1 MGVSND
7 AQVYETGGPDVAEL
21 NLHYRETVSELEH
34 FINQCRDNFD
44 DRRNSWHGKTQDL
57 RRHGADALPWEGSS
71 DSESM
76 VISERINAYVSLC
89 MFALERAHIRAY
101 PVEVGD
107 AARSRVVSSFLKWMR
122 DSYIPR
128 FAEEMELAANHLF
141 EKGISVTYIG
151 YEQREV
157 SRLQAMN
164 IDQIASFNP
173 DFAELLMDQN
183 NDDLVIE
190 FLQSTFPKLSTRK
203 AKKALRELRKTG
215 EAELPISI
223 KAVDRPIVQTLSV
236 DTDVFFPP
244 SCVDVQKSNIV
255 HRRVLMTPQEV
266 ISKVNT
272 DGWSQEFADEVI
284 KKARGENTR
293 EYDSSHYNTPAESP
307 VEHDNGLVEI
317 IYTYQRLISEENAE
331 GIYCTVWSAR
341 HHPQNLH
348 AKYELLNGVDDLPF
362 VVCRLHNDTKRLYD
376 TQSMVDLLR
385 GVQWQVKAERDAR
398 IDRAS
403 IATLPPSRGPVG
415 RPKPEFRPGGHV
427 TERRP
432 GEYSFMAPPPGDAG
446 SIEIEATLLQA
457 ADRMVG
463 LSADDPDSQ
472 TKRAYYLNKFLM
484 HVRDVMR
491 EAYRSYLRYG
501 PDEMLFRVSGVPE
514 PQQFAKGDPNSDL
527 DIAIH
532 FDSQMAQDPEA
543 VETKL
548 GQMLQLVQYDRTGKI
563 DVESLIE
570 VAAAAID
577 PVLADS
583 IIQPQE
589 AGAAKI
595 ARDVAEDLALI
606 YSGVEV
612 GARPQGAQVAMQIGQ
627 NYSQVPDVAQRLQ
640 EDEAFSARL
649 TKYFE
654 QYQFQM
660 QQQQNAEIGRLGTEP
675 AEFQG
680 INQA

>member
-1 MGVSND
+1 MSND

-44 DRRNSWHGKTQDL
+44 DRRNSWNGKTQDL

-164 IDQIASFNP
+164 IDQIAAMNP

-190 FLQSTFPKLSTRK
+190 FLQSTFPKLSARK

-215 EAELPISI
+215 QAELPISI

-255 HRRVLMTPQEV
+255 HRRVLMSPQEV

-293 EYDSSHYNTPAESP
+293 EYDSSHYNTPADSP

-514 PQQFAKGDPNSDL
+514 PQQFAKGNPNSDL

-532 FDSQMAQDPEA
+532 FDAQMAQDPEA

-548 GQMLQLVQYDRTGKI
+548 TQMLQLVQYDRTGKI

-589 AGAAKI
+589 AGAAKM
-595 ARDVAEDLALI
+595 ARDVAEDLAMI
-606 YSGVEV
+606 YAGVEV
-612 GARPQGAQVAMQIGQ
+612 GARPQGAQIAMQIGQ

>member
-1 MGVSND
+1 
-7 AQVYETGGPDVAEL
+7 VAEL

-190 FLQSTFPKLSTRK
+190 FLQSTFPKLSTKK

-215 EAELPISI
+215 QAELPISI

-446 SIEIEATLLQA
+446 SIEIEATLLRA

-589 AGAAKI
+589 AGAAKM
-595 ARDVAEDLALI
+595 ARDVAEDLAMI
-606 YSGVEV
+606 YAGVEV
-612 GARPQGAQVAMQIGQ
+612 GARPQGAQIAMQIGQ

-680 INQA
+680 VNQA

>member
-44 DRRNSWHGKTQDL
+44 DRRNSWNGKTQDL

-190 FLQSTFPKLSTRK
+190 FLQSTFPKLSTKK

-215 EAELPISI
+215 QAELPISI

-446 SIEIEATLLQA
+446 SFEIEATLLQA

-532 FDSQMAQDPEA
+532 FDAQMAQDPEA

-548 GQMLQLVQYDRTGKI
+548 TQMLQLVQYDRTGKI

-589 AGAAKI
+589 AGAAKM
-595 ARDVAEDLALI
+595 ARDVAEDLAMI
-606 YSGVEV
+606 YAGVEV
-612 GARPQGAQVAMQIGQ
+612 GARPQGAQIAMQIGQ

>member
-1 MGVSND
+1 MSND

-44 DRRNSWHGKTQDL
+44 DRRNSWNGKTQDL

-532 FDSQMAQDPEA
+532 FDAQMAQDPEA

-548 GQMLQLVQYDRTGKI
+548 TQMLQLVQYDRTGKI

-589 AGAAKI
+589 AGAAKM
-595 ARDVAEDLALI
+595 ARDVAEDLAMI
-606 YSGVEV
+606 YAGVEV
-612 GARPQGAQVAMQIGQ
+612 GARPQGAQIAMQIGQ

>member
-1 MGVSND
+1 VSND

-190 FLQSTFPKLSTRK
+190 FLQSTFPKLSTKK

-215 EAELPISI
+215 QAELPISI

-446 SIEIEATLLQA
+446 SIEIEATLLRA

-589 AGAAKI
+589 AGAAKM
-595 ARDVAEDLALI
+595 ARDVAEDLAMI
-606 YSGVEV
+606 YAGVEV
-612 GARPQGAQVAMQIGQ
+612 GARPQGAQIAMQIGQ

-680 INQA
+680 VNQA

>member
-1 MGVSND
+1 MSND

-190 FLQSTFPKLSTRK
+190 FLQSTFPKLSTKK

-215 EAELPISI
+215 QAELPISI

-446 SIEIEATLLQA
+446 SIEIEATLLRA

-589 AGAAKI
+589 AGAAKM
-595 ARDVAEDLALI
+595 ARDVAEDLAMI
-606 YSGVEV
+606 YAGVEV
-612 GARPQGAQVAMQIGQ
+612 GARPQGAQIAMQIGQ

-680 INQA
+680 VNQA

>member
-7 AQVYETGGPDVAEL
+7 AQVYEAGGPDVAGL
-21 NLHYRETVSELEH
+21 NQHYQETVSELET
-34 FINQCRDNFD
+34 FIDQCRDNYD
-44 DRRNSWHGKTQDL
+44 SRRNSWSGKQKDL
-57 RRHGADALPWEGSS
+57 RKKGADVVPWEGSS
-71 DSESM
+71 DSEAM
-76 VISERINAYVSLC
+76 VIGERINAFVSMC

-101 PVEVGD
+101 PVEIGD
-107 AARSRVVSSFLKWMR
+107 SARARVVSSFLKWMR
-122 DSYIPR
+122 DSYVPR
-128 FAEEMELAANHLF
+128 FREEMELAANNLF
-141 EKGISVTYIG
+141 EKGLAVTYIG

-157 SRLQAMN
+157 SRLQAMD
-164 IDQIASFNP
+164 IEQIASMNP
-173 DFAELLMDQN
+173 DFAELLMDEN

-190 FLQSTFPKLSTRK
+190 FLQSTFPKLTKRK
-203 AKKALRELRKTG
+203 ARKALRQLRKTG
-215 EAELPISI
+215 QAELPISI
-223 KAVDRPIVQTLSV
+223 KAIDRPIVQTLSV

-255 HRRVLMTPQEV
+255 HRRVLMSPQEV

-272 DGWSQEFADEVI
+272 EGWSQDFADEVI

-293 EYDSSHYNTPAESP
+293 EFDSTSFGQPAAAP

-317 IYTYQRLISEENAE
+317 IYTYQRLISDENAE

-362 VVCRLHNDTKRLYD
+362 VVCRLHNDSKRLYD
-376 TQSMVDLLR
+376 THSMADLLR
-385 GVQWQVKAERDAR
+385 GVQWQVKAERDSR

-432 GEYSFMAPPPGDAG
+432 GEYSFMDPPPGDAG
-446 SIEIEATLLQA
+446 SIEVENTLLQQ

-463 LSADDPDSQ
+463 LSNPAEDPDAQ
-472 TKRAYYLNKFLM
+472 TKRAFYVNKFLM
-484 HVRDVMR
+484 HVRDVIR

-514 PQQFAKGDPNSDL
+514 PQQFDKGDPNADL
-527 DIAIH
+527 DVAIH
-532 FDSQMAQDPEA
+532 FDAQMAQDPEA
-543 VETKL
+543 VEAKL

-589 AGAAKI
+589 AGAAKM
-595 ARDVAEDLALI
+595 ARDVAEDLAMI
-606 YSGVEV
+606 YAGVEV
-612 GARPQGAQVAMQIGQ
+612 GARPQGAEIAMQIGQ
-627 NYSQVPDVAQRLQ
+627 NYSQVPDVAQRMQ

-654 QYQFQM
+654 QYQFQLT
-660 QQQQNAEIGRLGTEP
+660 QQRNAEIGRLGTEP
-675 AEFQG
+675 AEG
-680 INQA
+680 IQQS

>member
-1 MGVSND
+1 M
-7 AQVYETGGPDVAEL
+7 AEL

-44 DRRNSWHGKTQDL
+44 DRRNSWNGKTQDL

-215 EAELPISI
+215 QAELPISI

-532 FDSQMAQDPEA
+532 FDAQMAQDPEA

-548 GQMLQLVQYDRTGKI
+548 TQMLQLVQYDRTGKI

-589 AGAAKI
+589 AGAAKM
-595 ARDVAEDLALI
+595 ARDVAEDLAMI
-606 YSGVEV
+606 YAGVEV
-612 GARPQGAQVAMQIGQ
+612 GARPQGAQIAMQIGQ

>member
-385 GVQWQVKAERDAR
+385 GVQWQGKAERDAR
-398 IDRAS
+398 IARAS

-446 SIEIEATLLQA
+446 SIEIEATLLKA

-654 QYQFQM
+654 QYQFQLT
-660 QQQQNAEIGRLGTEP
+660 QQRNAEIGRLGTEP
-675 AEFQG
+675 AEG
-680 INQA
+680 IQQS

>member
-1 MGVSND
+1 MSND

-183 NDDLVIE
+183 NDDLVVE

-446 SIEIEATLLQA
+446 SIEIEATLLKA

-589 AGAAKI
+589 AGAAKM
-595 ARDVAEDLALI
+595 ARDVAEDLAMI
-606 YSGVEV
+606 YAGVEV

-627 NYSQVPDVAQRLQ
+627 NYSQVPDVAKRLQ

>member
-1 MGVSND
+1 MSND

-190 FLQSTFPKLSTRK
+190 FLQSTFPKLSTKK

-654 QYQFQM
+654 QYQFQLT
-660 QQQQNAEIGRLGTEP
+660 QQRNAEIGRLGTEP
-675 AEFQG
+675 AEG
-680 INQA
+680 IQQS

>member
-1 MGVSND
+1 MRVSND

-44 DRRNSWHGKTQDL
+44 DRRNSWNGKTQDL

-164 IDQIASFNP
+164 IDQIAAMNP

-215 EAELPISI
+215 QAELPISI

-255 HRRVLMTPQEV
+255 HRRVLMSPQEV

-293 EYDSSHYNTPAESP
+293 EYDSSHYNTPADSP

-532 FDSQMAQDPEA
+532 FDAQMAQDPEA

-548 GQMLQLVQYDRTGKI
+548 SQMLQLVQYDRTGKI

-589 AGAAKI
+589 AGAAKM
-595 ARDVAEDLALI
+595 ARDVAEDLAMI
-606 YSGVEV
+606 YAGVEV
-612 GARPQGAQVAMQIGQ
+612 GARPQGAQIAMQIGQ

>member
-1 MGVSND
+1 M
-7 AQVYETGGPDVAEL
+7 AEL

-44 DRRNSWHGKTQDL
+44 DRRNSWNGKTQDL

-164 IDQIASFNP
+164 IDQIAAMNP

-293 EYDSSHYNTPAESP
+293 EYDSSHYNTPADSP

-532 FDSQMAQDPEA
+532 FDAQMAQDPEA

-548 GQMLQLVQYDRTGKI
+548 TQMLQLVQYDRTGKI

-589 AGAAKI
+589 AGAAKM

-612 GARPQGAQVAMQIGQ
+612 GARPSGAEVAMQIGQ

-654 QYQFQM
+654 QYQFQLT
-660 QQQQNAEIGRLGTEP
+660 QQRNAEIGRLGTEP
-675 AEFQG
+675 AEG
-680 INQA
+680 IQQS

>member
-1 MGVSND
+1 MSND

-164 IDQIASFNP
+164 IDQIAAMNP

-215 EAELPISI
+215 QAELPISI

-255 HRRVLMTPQEV
+255 HRRVLMSPQEV

-293 EYDSSHYNTPAESP
+293 EYDSSHYNTPPESP

-385 GVQWQVKAERDAR
+385 GVQWQGKAERDAR

-589 AGAAKI
+589 AGAAKM
-595 ARDVAEDLALI
+595 ARDVAEDLAMI
-606 YSGVEV
+606 YAGVEV
-612 GARPQGAQVAMQIGQ
+612 GARPQGAQIAMQIGQ

>member
-1 MGVSND
+1 MSND

-44 DRRNSWHGKTQDL
+44 DRRNSWNGKTQDL

-446 SIEIEATLLQA
+446 SIEIEATLLKA

-654 QYQFQM
+654 QYQFQLT
-660 QQQQNAEIGRLGTEP
+660 QQRNAEIGRLGTEP
-675 AEFQG
+675 AEG
-680 INQA
+680 IQQS

>member
-1 MGVSND
+1 MSND

-44 DRRNSWHGKTQDL
+44 DRRNSWNGKTQDL

-215 EAELPISI
+215 QAELPISI

-532 FDSQMAQDPEA
+532 FDAQMAQDPEA

-548 GQMLQLVQYDRTGKI
+548 TQMLQLVQYDRTGKI

-589 AGAAKI
+589 AGAAKM
-595 ARDVAEDLALI
+595 ARDVAEDLAMI
-606 YSGVEV
+606 YAGVEV
-612 GARPQGAQVAMQIGQ
+612 GARPQGAQIAMQIGQ